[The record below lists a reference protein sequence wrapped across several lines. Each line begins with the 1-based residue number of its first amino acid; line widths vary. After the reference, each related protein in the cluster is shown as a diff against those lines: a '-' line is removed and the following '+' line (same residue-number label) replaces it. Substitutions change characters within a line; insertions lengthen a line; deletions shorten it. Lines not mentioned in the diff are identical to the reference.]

1 MKNLM
6 AVLFAGISFCFYLSF
21 PTIASAT
28 SVSITDKKGI
38 KTNADEFKS
47 HRHDACKGFMYYS
60 GVSTETDFYWDFLPI
75 NTGKYIVR
83 IPFSI
88 IKRIKVDEKTDP
100 KNKYRKSYVYKI
112 YLSDNSTLEGT
123 AIKITEFTGESDLGI
138 FKISTRGVREIIFEQ
153 EPKSSF
159 NATPKGKHTAT
170 LILSD
175 NSNLLLRGATFVE
188 ESKNKNGCYTGE
200 GYPSFMN
207 FQTGESKY
215 EISWGKIAEIVFV
228 KAKKKYPKKFKLVT
242 KKGSEYVGSASNLIG
257 IEGITKIG
265 GYILR
270 VIVPFDSEAIK
281 LVLKN

>member
-6 AVLFAGISFCFYLSF
+6 TILFTGILFCFYLSF

-38 KTNADEFKS
+38 TTNADEFKS
-47 HRHDACKGFMYYS
+47 HRHDGCKGFIYYS

-88 IKRIKVDEKTDP
+88 IKRIKVDEEADP
-100 KNKYRKSYVYKI
+100 KKKYQKSYVYKI
-112 YLSDNSTLEGT
+112 YLADNSTLQGT
-123 AIKITEFTGESDLGI
+123 AAKISEFTGESDLGK
-138 FKISTRGVREIIFEQ
+138 FKISTNGVREIIFQQ
-153 EPKSSF
+153 EPKASF
-159 NATPKGKHTAT
+159 NATPKGNYTAN
-170 LILSD
+170 LILSG
-175 NSNLLLRGATFVE
+175 NSSLLLKGATFVKE
-188 ESKNKNGCYTGE
+188 AENKNGCYTGE
-200 GYPSFMN
+200 GYPSFME

-215 EISWGKIAEIVFV
+215 EIRWDKIAEIVFV
-228 KAKKKYPKKFKLVT
+228 KAKKKNSKNFKLVT
-242 KKGSEYVGSASNLIG
+242 NKRSEYVGSASNLIG

-265 GYILR
+265 GYNLR

-281 LVLKN
+281 LVFEN